1 MKTRELD
8 TLLTNEYSYE
18 PPIRIM
24 TNHNHENDQW
34 HIAEE
39 TNGRFAMLGIVAAL
53 GAYAL
58 TGQII
63 PGIF

>member
-8 TLLTNEYSYE
+8 TLLNNEYSYE

-58 TGQII
+58 TVQII

>member
-1 MKTRELD
+1 MKPQDLEK
-8 TLLTNEYSYE
+8 LLNNYPYE

-24 TNHNHENDQW
+24 THHNHENDRW
-34 HIAEE
+34 HVAEE
-39 TNGRFAMLGIVAAL
+39 TNGRLAMIGIIAAL